1 MHWEWSVDKEA
12 TQVVV
17 DTLKKANVELVV
29 TLVEEPTHSV
39 IDATRA
45 DPYFTTVTTVNESHG
60 LALCAGAALGGRD
73 CVFFTGVAGLLV
85 GSWALAQMG
94 QIYAAPFTIVASYRG
109 DFADA
114 TGIPGSQLLMF
125 RQTVEPLLN
134 TLKIPYE
141 IINNTPQLAKSL
153 KGATVACR
161 EYGTPIALL
170 LTGYFLTEVPG

>member
-1 MHWEWSVDKEA
+1 MDKES

-17 DTLKKANVELVV
+17 DSLKQAGVDLVV

-45 DPYFTTVTTVNESHG
+45 DPFFTTVTTVNESHG
-60 LALCAGAALGGRD
+60 LALCSGAALGGRD

-94 QIYAAPFTIVASYRG
+94 MVYAAPFTIIASYRG
-109 DFADA
+109 DFADR

-134 TLKIPYE
+134 TLRIPYE
-141 IINNTPQLAKSL
+141 IINNP
-153 KGATVACR
+153 
-161 EYGTPIALL
+161 ALWAPAICASSSFIFCQ
-170 LTGYFLTEVPG
+170 TRFSP